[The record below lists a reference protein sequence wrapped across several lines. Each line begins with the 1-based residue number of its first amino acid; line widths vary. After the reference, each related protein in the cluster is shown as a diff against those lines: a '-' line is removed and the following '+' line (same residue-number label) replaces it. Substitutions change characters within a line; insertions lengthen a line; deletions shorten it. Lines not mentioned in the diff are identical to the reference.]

1 MNFTLLLNNKQN
13 FTLIELSKKL
23 NIFQENIKDLINENN
38 KILVDI
44 HDDKIM
50 DMIIDIYKC
59 INESYIHNTYG
70 NYKSY
75 ITIYNNIIISI
86 QHDINYNYS
95 LLVFTYNKN
104 NINYSDLES
113 LYNIFKFLIK

>member
-1 MNFTLLLNNKQN
+1 MNSTLLLNNKQN

-23 NIFQENIKDLINENN
+23 NILQDDKDLINESN
-38 KILVDI
+38 IIIVDI

-50 DMIIDIYKC
+50 DMVIDIFEC

-70 NYKSY
+70 NYRSY
-75 ITIYNNIIISI
+75 KTIYNNIIISI
-86 QHDINYNYS
+86 QDDKNYNYS
-95 LLVFTYNKN
+95 ILIFTYNKN
-104 NINYSDLES
+104 NINKSDLES

>member
-1 MNFTLLLNNKQN
+1 MSKQN

-23 NIFQENIKDLINENN
+23 NILQENIKDLINENY

-50 DMIIDIYKC
+50 DMIIDIFRC

-75 ITIYNNIIISI
+75 TTIYNNIIISI
-86 QHDINYNYS
+86 QHDTNYNYS
-95 LLVFTYNKN
+95 ILIFTYNKN
-104 NINYSDLES
+104 NINNSDLES